1 MRVLVIGG
9 SGMLGHRVLAA
20 LAGVFDTFA
29 TLREDD
35 PRALRPAGFWRGFG
49 MERLV
54 CGVDAAGIGKVE
66 SALLDTRPDA
76 VVNCAGMIR
85 QRPEASDPET
95 AIEVNALL
103 PHRLAR
109 LCARSGAR
117 LVHVSTDC
125 VFGPVGGPRREW
137 ETPDA
142 PDLYG
147 RSKALGE
154 PGPPAVTLRTSIIG
168 RELAR
173 TTGLLE
179 WFLSM
184 RGGRVKG
191 FEGVL
196 WNGLTT
202 RAMADVVRLVL
213 ESPDLPGGLYHVSS
227 APLTKFALLT
237 SIRDRLGLDVEIEP
251 VPVPVENRT
260 LDSASFRR
268 ATGWQCPTWPEM
280 LDALAPDVACYD
292 EWRGSDETA

>member
-1 MRVLVIGG
+1 MIGG
-9 SGMLGHRVLAA
+9 SGMLGHRVLAT
-20 LAGVFDTFA
+20 LAGAFDTCA
-29 TLREDD
+29 TLREED
-35 PRALRPAGFWRGFG
+35 PSALRPAGFWRSFRR
-49 MERLV
+49 EELV
-54 CGVDAAGIGKVE
+54 FGVDAARIGTVE
-66 SALLDTRPDA
+66 AALQATRPDA

-85 QRPEASDPET
+85 QRPEAADPET
-95 AIEVNALL
+95 VLEVNTLF

-125 VFGPVGGPRREW
+125 VFGPVGGPRREG

-142 PDLYG
+142 GDLYG

-154 PGPPAVTLRTSIIG
+154 PGPPALTLRTSIIG

-202 RAMADVVRLVL
+202 RAMADVVRLAL

-227 APLTKFALLT
+227 APLSKHALLA
-237 SIRDRLGLDVEIEP
+237 SIRDRLGLDVGIEP

-260 LDSASFRR
+260 LDSTSFRM
-268 ATGWQCPTWPEM
+268 ATGWECPPWPDM